1 VALWRNGSRLRVQRR
16 ADGDNRDLERLYL
29 INEAVL
35 VAFFGFAVCALF
47 LSLQMSEIFYCLCML
62 VNAVLFVTARL
73 PAAAVP
79 DASAGSG
86 PLSGDNRPRV
96 RLRRAP
102 PAGAA
107 RDSQNSIQTKTF
119 EPHRNSFP

>member
-1 VALWRNGSRLRVQRR
+1 M
-16 ADGDNRDLERLYL
+16 
-29 INEAVL
+29 L

-62 VNAVLFVTARL
+62 VNAVLFVSARL
-73 PAAAVP
+73 TAAAIP
-79 DASAGSG
+79 DSGAGSG
-86 PLSGDNRPRV
+86 PLPDDTRPRV

-107 RDSQNSIQTKTF
+107 RQFLTPKTKSF
-119 EPHRNSFP
+119 EINRNSFP